1 MDTLITNKDSDLL
14 VNYLSEI
21 SADKEQSFFI
31 LKWKNNIIVKDCDD
45 DGHLID
51 LSKSVSSPWVQLTAK
66 PFFDQTIFCIYSC
79 EKCCP
84 EILNLSVHQ
93 RKDSFKN
100 IVCHHSKIVKELIPD
115 PVQTFN
121 FPTLLSD
128 ILKYKADQKDD
139 DIEICQM
146 KEGKGTK
153 SQSLIAVLLN
163 DKVTHLFT
171 AGKQTRPRCSSCK
184 TDSCKCLKFFNKYT
198 KENPTPTLTR
208 AASTESHT
216 DSAPDSDDL
225 DLTSLHYEDR
235 YTVTILQK

>member
-93 RKDSFKN
+93 RKDSFKD

-128 ILKYKADQKDD
+128 ILKYKADKKDD

-163 DKVTHLFT
+163 EYLYIITNFKLLILSIQVVEV
-171 AGKQTRPRCSSCK
+171 QE
-184 TDSCKCLKFFNKYT
+184 Y
-198 KENPTPTLTR
+198 
-208 AASTESHT
+208 
-216 DSAPDSDDL
+216 DL
-225 DLTSLHYEDR
+225 C
-235 YTVTILQK
+235 